1 MVLLFDPQ
9 SPAERRRAAAW
20 SLGVACGVFAIKFA
34 GFVATGSAA
43 ILSDA
48 LESLVNI
55 AAAALLIYGIRV
67 SDKPPD
73 DEHPFGHGKVDYL
86 VSSFEGGAIIVAA
99 ILIISK
105 AVGSWIG
112 GGGPHNLVAG
122 LVFVAAGS
130 VLNAGLGIY
139 LLRVGRRTVSLPLV
153 ADAKHVLSDVWTS
166 VGVFAGL
173 FLAQVTGEMWIDSV
187 VAILVALLILRTG
200 WKLFHQAILG
210 IMDTAAPEVVTQ
222 IEAILNHPQ
231 DSRICSYHKLR
242 HRLSGGCH
250 FVDFHIQV
258 PRTMDVETAHQIA
271 TGVEIQIAQVLG
283 HAGVLAHIEP
293 CINPDCKKCTGRV
306 RGELVEP

>member
-20 SLGVACGVFAIKFA
+20 SLGVACVVFAIKFA
-34 GFVATGSAA
+34 GFIATGSAA

-73 DEHPFGHGKVDYL
+73 EEHPFGHGKVDYL
-86 VSSFEGGAIIVAA
+86 VLSFEGGAIIVAA
-99 ILIISK
+99 ILIIFK
-105 AVGSWIG
+105 AVGSWIE

-122 LVFVAAGS
+122 LVLVAVGS
-130 VLNAGLGIY
+130 VLNAGLGVY

-173 FLAQVTGEMWIDSV
+173 FLAHLTGKMWIDSV

-210 IMDTAAPEVVTQ
+210 IMDTAAPDVVAK
-222 IEAILNHPQ
+222 IETILNHPQ

-293 CINPDCKKCTGRV
+293 CINPNCKKCN
-306 RGELVEP
+306 